1 VSGHT
6 SEPSP
11 SRPVRVL
18 LVDDQAL
25 FREALA
31 TLLTVHDDVE
41 VVGEAGNGAEA
52 LRAAAESSP
61 DVVLMDLRMPLLDG
75 VAATRRLRIE
85 QPEVRVIALTTFDDD
100 EDVFAALRAGAV
112 GYLLKDVSSVRL
124 VEAVLAAARG
134 ESVLQPSVAAKVV
147 ARFAQLPDDDPRPRP
162 QPLVVP
168 LSERELEVVRL
179 LADGRSNREIAAAL
193 FLAEGTVKNYVTNV
207 LAKLGARDR
216 TQAALRARALDLL

>member
-1 VSGHT
+1 MSV
-6 SEPSP
+6 
-11 SRPVRVL
+11 VRVV

-31 TLLTVHDDVE
+31 TLLAIRDDIE
-41 VVGEAGNGAEA
+41 VVGEAGNGEEA
-52 LRAAAESSP
+52 LRRVAELSP
-61 DVVLMDLRMPLLDG
+61 DVVLMDLRMPVLDG
-75 VAATRRLRIE
+75 VAATRRLRVE
-85 QPEVRVIALTTFDDD
+85 HPGVQVIALTTFDDD

-112 GYLLKDVSSVRL
+112 GYLLKDVSSARL

-147 ARFAQLPDDDPRPRP
+147 ARFAQLPEAAPEPPP

-168 LSERELEVVRL
+168 LSDRELEVLRL
-179 LADGRSNREIAAAL
+179 LADGHSNREIAASL
-193 FLAEGTVKNYVTNV
+193 FLAEGTVKNHVTNV

-216 TQAALRARALDLL
+216 TQAALRARALGLL

>member
-1 VSGHT
+1 VSA
-6 SEPSP
+6 
-11 SRPVRVL
+11 VRVL

-31 TLLTVHDDVE
+31 TLLAVHEGVE
-41 VVGEAGNGAEA
+41 VVGEAGDGDEA
-52 LRAAAESSP
+52 LRKAAELTP
-61 DVVLMDLRMPLLDG
+61 DVVLMDLRMPVLDG
-75 VAATRRLRIE
+75 IGATRRLRVE

-112 GYLLKDVSSVRL
+112 GYLLKDVSSARL
-124 VEAVLAAARG
+124 VEAVHAAARG

-147 ARFAQLPDDDPRPRP
+147 ARFAQLPDAAPEPRA

-168 LSERELEVVRL
+168 LSDRELDVLRL
-179 LADGRSNREIAAAL
+179 LADGRSNREIAAEL
-193 FLAEGTVKNYVTNV
+193 FLAEGTVKNHVTNV

-216 TQAALRARALDLL
+216 TQAALRARALGLL

>member
-1 VSGHT
+1 MSGT
-6 SEPSP
+6 
-11 SRPVRVL
+11 PVRVL

-31 TLLTVHDDVE
+31 TLLEVRGEIE
-41 VVGEAGNGAEA
+41 VVGEAGDG
-52 LRAAAESSP
+52 AAALEQAALLRP
-61 DVVLMDLRMPLLDG
+61 DVVLMDLHMPVLDG
-75 VAATRRLRIE
+75 IAATRRLKAER
-85 QPEVRVIALTTFDDD
+85 PEVRVLALTTFDDD

-112 GYLLKDVSSVRL
+112 GYLLKDVSSDRL

-147 ARFAQLPDDDPRPRP
+147 ARFAQLPDDAAPRP

-168 LSERELEVVRL
+168 LSDRELEVLRL
-179 LADGRSNREIAAAL
+179 LADGGSNREIATAL
-193 FLAEGTVKNYVTNV
+193 FLAEGTVKNHVTNV

-216 TQAALRARALDLL
+216 TQAALRGRALGLV